1 MRVSLLTL
9 NVDGLKMSPSIRQ
22 ESIFEKNPDL
32 YVEFTQEDARDPK
45 EKVALRNGS
54 VKQNGSIVEVPREY
68 TFEEVESLNPTAKS
82 QNIITKLFSRV
93 QPAELVKGSIPVK
106 IKESFKGSL
115 AFAGQK
121 LFTGYS
127 KGAVYI
133 YVKFPMGTSYL
144 FINCHLPINTKKNNY
159 GYNYR
164 KSIFEQLL
172 SSITQKFSSDPNL
185 LVVVGGDLNFRYL
198 NQQDQLNT
206 ALQSSPILSEY
217 TEFPYLSG
225 SEKAYTCKFKYESS
239 EECRLTPFGQN
250 GKNTSCRDE
259 DREPSR
265 CDRFL
270 YKGMNKPTVEAQYV
284 DVLLDESDHNAVFL
298 TFSTP
303 KPLDR
308 KNSLSNI
315 GNFTNVVNNGTNV
328 ESVASDP
335 ASRPSTPSMMGG
347 GKKYDTN
354 KHQERVKNIIMSGR
368 LKTKKTTRSK
378 KGTRFNT
385 TAKVRSFLVAQPPQ
399 QYKNTNVDT
408 PLSYKTLPRKKNV
421 PAIKNTR
428 KHYFKALEKLD
439 KYRSKIGTL
448 QKYLAVETRK
458 LKALAPL
465 RQTKQRKK
473 RVGYLKDYKNKN
485 QRNLDYYRAK
495 LSKLERALNTPSS
508 Q

>member
-9 NVDGLKMSPSIRQ
+9 NVDGLKSSPSLRHKA
-22 ESIFEKNPDL
+22 IFETNPDL
-32 YVEFTQEDARDPK
+32 YVEFTQEDARDPN

-54 VKQNGSIVEVPREY
+54 VKQNGAIVDVPREY
-68 TFEEVESLNPTAKS
+68 SFEELESLNPTAKS
-82 QNIITKLFSRV
+82 QNIITKLFSKV
-93 QPAELVKGSIPVK
+93 KPVEIVKGSIPVK

-198 NQQDQLNT
+198 NQKDQLNT
-206 ALQSSPILSEY
+206 ALQTSPVLSEY

-225 SEKAYTCKFKYESS
+225 DEKAYTCKFKYESS

-250 GKNTSCRDE
+250 GADTSCRDE

-270 YKGMNKPTVEAQYV
+270 YKGLNTPTVEAQYV
-284 DVLLDESDHNAVFL
+284 TVLLDESDHNAVFL

-303 KPLDR
+303 KPINR
-308 KNSLSNI
+308 KNSVSNI

-328 ESVASDP
+328 ESIASDP
-335 ASRPSTPSMMGG
+335 TSRPSTPNMMGG
-347 GKKYDTN
+347 K
-354 KHQERVKNIIMSGR
+354 R
-368 LKTKKTTRSK
+368 KKTRRNRKANRKTR
-378 KGTRFNT
+378 R
-385 TAKVRSFLVAQPPQ
+385 
-399 QYKNTNVDT
+399 
-408 PLSYKTLPRKKNV
+408 
-421 PAIKNTR
+421 
-428 KHYFKALEKLD
+428 H
-439 KYRSKIGTL
+439 
-448 QKYLAVETRK
+448 
-458 LKALAPL
+458 
-465 RQTKQRKK
+465 
-473 RVGYLKDYKNKN
+473 
-485 QRNLDYYRAK
+485 
-495 LSKLERALNTPSS
+495 
-508 Q
+508 